1 MRLRFADC
9 VIDTELRALTRSGR
23 PVPLPPRTFRL
34 LEVLAER
41 RPRPVTHRELRAL
54 LWADTLAGGTRLARV
69 VNEARTAIGDQG
81 RSGQLIRTVHRFGYA
96 FCAEAIE
103 ERAEAEEPT
112 SYALQWGVRLVPLAA
127 GENVIGR
134 DPRALISLASR
145 DVSRRHAR
153 IVVADG
159 HVVLEDLGSRNGT
172 CLGEARIT
180 GPVPLQNGDRIGVG
194 PVLLIFRTLTA
205 EETASAHARS

>member
-9 VIDTELRALTRSGR
+9 VIDTELRALTREGHS
-23 PVPLPPRTFRL
+23 VPLPPRAFRL

-41 RPRPVTHRELRAL
+41 RPRPVAHRELRAL
-54 LWADTLAGGTRLARV
+54 LWPDTLAGGTSLARV
-69 VNEARTAIGDQG
+69 VNEARAAIGDEA

-103 ERAEAEEPT
+103 ERGEAQPAAC
-112 SYALQWGVRLVPLAA
+112 ALQWGARLVPLAA

-134 DPRALISLASR
+134 DPQALISLASR

-159 HVVLEDLGSRNGT
+159 RVVLEDLGSRNGT
-172 CLGEARIT
+172 YLAESRIP
-180 GPVPLQNGDRIGVG
+180 GPTPLQHGDRIGVG
-194 PVLLIFRTLTA
+194 PVLLILRVLSA
-205 EETASAHARS
+205 EETASAQARS